1 MFCEHTNIIC
11 TVWNSGDK
19 APLLRQCQQQNNP
32 RFCLNSFP
40 FLLFFFTFLPISHG
54 DCRGHQ
60 GDGGFAAP
68 SMNQFESASIKLL
81 SSLVLVYSVFIFVCV
96 QFELYIFTTS
106 SQCLYTKYPLTT
118 WVPHLGS
125 FTRTRSNSN
134 CRSSAS
140 LARRSIQ
147 KPEQHCHESSWLEL
161 PLALPTK
168 YIF

>member
-32 RFCLNSFP
+32 RFCLNSF
-40 FLLFFFTFLPISHG
+40 LVMEIAVATK
-54 DCRGHQ
+54 DQ
-60 GDGGFAAP
+60 GVGGFAAP
-68 SMNQFESASIKLL
+68 SMNQIESASIKLL

-106 SQCLYTKYPLTT
+106 SQCLYNTKYSLTT